1 MTEPEPGQHEAVK
14 NIQGKWCWYCTRCGF
29 QKLGQGEPCER
40 CDGRRTN
47 HPGIGATGWW
57 LIKDHSGSRSA
68 VPHDHT
74 ILCEESASR
83 LLGTTYLAADVIRF
97 IIAGTLPCQ
106 LTGTEDGHG

>member
-1 MTEPEPGQHEAVK
+1 MNWKP
-14 NIQGKWCWYCTRCGF
+14 
-29 QKLGQGEPCER
+29 
-40 CDGRRTN
+40 DGDDIHINVPPIRMGSTN
-47 HPGIGATGWW
+47 PGATGWW

-74 ILCEESASR
+74 ILCEESASM